1 MKTKY
6 YTFTTGQ
13 FEKLISLAWSL
24 GLRAGGLSRS
34 SANFRKLVEET
45 YKIKEEPFKH
55 LK

>member
-1 MKTKY
+1 MTKY
-6 YTFTTGQ
+6 YTFTTRQ
-13 FEKLISLAWSL
+13 FAKLISLAWGL

-34 SANFRKLVEET
+34 SAKFRSLVEEA